1 MDNSIH
7 LMGKVL
13 LTGQIKAVTGLRIGG
28 GSTGIE
34 IGGVD
39 NVVVRNPLTNE
50 PYIPGSS
57 LKGKMRSLLERHT
70 HAKQN
75 RHIRSGTPKVSI
87 HECEDKTSYNDCFV
101 CRLFGVASERNFATP
116 SRVYVRDVHLAEE
129 SRKRLEEA
137 RTELPLTEV
146 KWEAAIDRITAAAVP
161 RQMERVP
168 AGAVFSPFE
177 FIFNFYEQNDLDL
190 FMTFLQTLELLQDD
204 YLGGGGSRGSGKIVL
219 ENITVTLKS
228 HKYYD
233 GEEEAHKLLENKS
246 FEDLKSQAD
255 ELVTSIREKLWGDNG
270 ATQAH

>member
-1 MDNSIH
+1 MNTSIQ

-13 LTGQIKAVTGLRIGG
+13 LTGQIRAVTGLRIGG

-70 HAKQN
+70 KAVQN
-75 RHIRSGTPKVSI
+75 RNIRRGHPKVSI
-87 HECEDKTSYNDCFV
+87 HECEDENAYPNCNV
-101 CRLFGVASERNFATP
+101 CRLFGVAGERKFATP
-116 SRVYVRDVHLAEE
+116 TRVYVRDVHLTPE
-129 SRKRLEEA
+129 SRKQLEAA

-146 KWEAAIDRITAAAVP
+146 KWEAAIDRITSAAVP

-168 AGAVFSPFE
+168 AGAVFAPFE
-177 FIFNFYEQNDLDL
+177 FIFNFYEQDDLDL

-204 YLGGGGSRGSGKIVL
+204 YLGGGGSRGSGKIAL
-219 ENITVTLKS
+219 DNITVTLKS
-228 HKYYD
+228 HAYYD
-233 GEEEAHKLLENKS
+233 GEEKAPHKLLENKS
-246 FEDLKSQAD
+246 FEGLKRQAD
-255 ELVTSIREKLWGDNG
+255 DLSKKIREKLSAG
-270 ATQAH
+270 